1 MKGWGGGLHGSKCKG
16 WRGGESKVV
25 VVVGGGR
32 RRRKGRNMPLI
43 NSSATVLFSHDWVAI
58 KKVCHNL
65 SKLMTQWHTSS
76 QGLEDTLTYVELV
89 NSFIIAEIRIPALA
103 K

>member
-1 MKGWGGGLHGSKCKG
+1 MDLSV
-16 WRGGESKVV
+16 RVGEEARARWWWWS
-25 VVVGGGR
+25 GGR